1 MHTHEHAHENAHTFN
16 HSLAH
21 THPSHS
27 NQGFS
32 QQQVAQLRDLEHST
46 TQRSRE
52 IENIVKSIND
62 LADLFKE
69 LSVLVVEQG
78 SMLDRIDYN
87 IECTVSAMK
96 DGHQEL
102 HKAEEYQKSR
112 GTMMCALMLMI
123 VIVILF
129 AILLFKWLA

>member
-1 MHTHEHAHENAHTFN
+1 MDAHGHAVVVLEVLARLVAEHVGEV
-16 HSLAH
+16 
-21 THPSHS
+21 
-27 NQGFS
+27 Q
-32 QQQVAQLRDLEHST
+32 
-46 TQRSRE
+46 
-52 IENIVKSIND
+52 
-62 LADLFKE
+62 
-69 LSVLVVEQG
+69 VLVVEQG

-112 GTMMCALMLMI
+112 GTMMCVLMLMV